1 MDECEAGAY
10 ATYVLAGI
18 ERLRE
23 ECGEF
28 LDTAM
33 NNGSDSLAD
42 AIMNSVDW
50 DDLMS
55 DLREYYES
63 NHSIVACDK
72 CNTIRIGEVDEC
84 VACKPKDE
92 KMWCHMCKKTLEE
105 NITNWSF
112 PCRKC
117 DECKPKD
124 EGVACK

>member
-1 MDECEAGAY
+1 MPFYGCDNIQCWFQACIEEKYDAMDECEAGAY
-10 ATYVLAGI
+10 ATYILAGI

-33 NNGSDSLAD
+33 NNTGGTLAD

-63 NHSIVACDK
+63 EHNIVACDK

-84 VACKPKDE
+84 VVCQ
-92 KMWCHMCKKTLEE
+92 
-105 NITNWSF
+105 
-112 PCRKC
+112 
-117 DECKPKD
+117 
-124 EGVACK
+124 